1 MSNNPFL
8 RTKEQSKSNRFDFLD
23 SEESNK
29 NLSIKDKKHNYQ
41 YEISNNSFIKS
52 SSSNKSSSFNKSS
65 SNNSSSNNF
74 SSNKSNIVYHKKEQN
89 NHFRETTPI
98 VKTGEFI
105 INEELFPSL
114 TPIVT
119 SSKNNSTNFKD
130 ALNQKNEITI
140 VNDISLKPGWVQ
152 ISKVNDKIIINQAKP
167 SPYDIKMKQI
177 EELYKDTNYI
187 MNQIVNTMQANWLKY
202 KTNYDNING
211 EGSYDDLYY
220 LPPVYDSDYDTDE
233 CESLS
238 DDNIDDFEDL
248 TWYDN

>member
-8 RTKEQSKSNRFDFLD
+8 QPKEQSKSNRFNFFH

-29 NLSIKDKKHNYQ
+29 NLPIKDKKNTYQ
-41 YEISNNSFIKS
+41 YESSNNSFIKAS
-52 SSSNKSSSFNKSS
+52 SK
-65 SNNSSSNNF
+65 
-74 SSNKSNIVYHKKEQN
+74 KSNIDVNKKEQN
-89 NHFRETTPI
+89 NHFRETNQI
-98 VKTGEFI
+98 VKTNEFTI
-105 INEELFPSL
+105 IDELFPSL
-114 TPIVT
+114 IPILTV
-119 SSKNNSTNFKD
+119 SKNNSSNFKD
-130 ALNQKNEITI
+130 ALNQKNENIIVDDIT
-140 VNDISLKPGWVQ
+140 LKPGWVQ
-152 ISKVNDKIIINQAKP
+152 ISKVKGKIITNQAKP

-233 CESLS
+233 SESLS
-238 DDNIDDFEDL
+238 DDNIDDFEDYL